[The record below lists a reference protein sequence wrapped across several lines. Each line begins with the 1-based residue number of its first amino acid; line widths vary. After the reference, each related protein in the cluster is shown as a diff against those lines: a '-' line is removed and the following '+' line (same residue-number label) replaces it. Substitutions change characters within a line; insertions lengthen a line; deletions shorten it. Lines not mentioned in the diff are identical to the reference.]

1 MVNTQIS
8 ESFLK
13 FDHIYSLPKYISV
26 YVYDTCIYQ
35 PISNPVMML
44 DSPGL

>member
-1 MVNTQIS
+1 MVNTQFR
-8 ESFLK
+8 ESSLK
-13 FDHIYSLPKYISV
+13 FDHVDSLPKYISV
-26 YVYDTCIYQ
+26 YVYDTFIYQ

>member
-1 MVNTQIS
+1 MVNTQIR

-13 FDHIYSLPKYISV
+13 FDHIDSLPKYISV
-26 YVYDTCIYQ
+26 YVYETFTYQ